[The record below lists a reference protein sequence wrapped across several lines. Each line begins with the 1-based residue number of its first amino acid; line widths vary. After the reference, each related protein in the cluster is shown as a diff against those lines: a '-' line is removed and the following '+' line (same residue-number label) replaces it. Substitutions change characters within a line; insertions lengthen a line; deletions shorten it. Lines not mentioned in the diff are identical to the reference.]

1 MSGSLEFMVIPSPNT
16 QELFSTLFLN
26 LLLIFWWALQ
36 LPRLLSRIKLM
47 LPRSTLK
54 IWRWPAGKWRLTNQP
69 EPVKLLIV
77 LELFTFLG
85 RPGKNWLS
93 ELKLWKVTSDKS
105 ATFSQYLIYALKLSC
120 RLYST
125 STAWETCRWLSC
137 RRLFT
142 PKSFYKQENLQLLIS

>member
-1 MSGSLEFMVIPSPNT
+1 MGPTASKATVSNKINATSFNLENIEVT
-16 QELFSTLFLN
+16 
-26 LLLIFWWALQ
+26 
-36 LPRLLSRIKLM
+36 
-47 LPRSTLK
+47 
-54 IWRWPAGKWRLTNQP
+54 AGKWRLTNQP